1 MRCSSR
7 FESGFCQVREM
18 VSKKTLVQPQGKV
31 VRREEMSRG
40 IHRTTNVHGWSVP
53 ALPYMSLL
61 AWASSSNRGI
71 SPSLTHPQAHPKKEL
86 QSGWRRNEG
95 FIGRKVAAVSFAKV
109 IFVRVYHN
117 NWQVMLHYITLLCYL
132 LYFAGKL
139 RWQISS
145 AKRLMCLVLCFTTTL
160 LAPFLGVYARPGSIV
175 SIPSYVQ
182 YEQLIKDI
190 HGQDEKLA
198 EVMLHFF
205 IRQSFIPDYSC
216 CHHQAWINRPKTS
229 SFTSYFQTR
238 HVHLQG
244 IHHGP
249 RFCPRFCCS
258 DSYARQPTQQ
268 VWLAL
273 VWKLLY
279 SRKQQKVSFYVW
291 EQTKSSQSFLLTFSI
306 DNTPLFILQAF
317 QEDHELK
324 IVFCCCDS
332 GSTFT
337 PLRCEAGFKWLNWE
351 QLPMQMAV
359 MTVSL

>member
-190 HGQDEKLA
+190 HGQDGNLA

-229 SFTSYFQTR
+229 SFKSYFKR
-238 HVHLQG
+238 AMS
-244 IHHGP
+244 ICRAYIMGP
-249 RFCPRFCCS
+249 DSAHASAVVIRMLDNPRSRCDWRWFE
-258 DSYARQPTQQ
+258 SYCILESNKKCLFT
-268 VWLAL
+268 
-273 VWKLLY
+273 Y
-279 SRKQQKVSFYVW
+279 ENKQKAVNLFY
-291 EQTKSSQSFLLTFSI
+291 
-306 DNTPLFILQAF
+306 
-317 QEDHELK
+317 
-324 IVFCCCDS
+324 
-332 GSTFT
+332 
-337 PLRCEAGFKWLNWE
+337 
-351 QLPMQMAV
+351 
-359 MTVSL
+359 